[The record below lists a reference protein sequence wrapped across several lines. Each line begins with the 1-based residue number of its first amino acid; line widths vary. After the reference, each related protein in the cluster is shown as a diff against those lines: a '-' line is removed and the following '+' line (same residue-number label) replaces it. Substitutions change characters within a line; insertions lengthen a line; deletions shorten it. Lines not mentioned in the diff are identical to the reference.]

1 MTCLLR
7 EKPRETTTYLLFP
20 PGERTMRKLTIL
32 SALSLMLAGTT
43 GCFHNCCGPGMG
55 GGLFAR
61 RAPAPQAVQCCQPV
75 PCCPQ
80 PCCDP
85 CAGGGYQT
93 GSPVG
98 VTTMS
103 PVMQAPCCD

>member
-1 MTCLLR
+1 
-7 EKPRETTTYLLFP
+7 
-20 PGERTMRKLTIL
+20 MRKLLIL
-32 SALSLMLAGTT
+32 SVLSLMTAGTT
-43 GCFHNCCGPGMG
+43 GCFHNCCGPGLG

-61 RAPAPQAVQCCQPV
+61 RPQPAQAVQCCQPV

-85 CAGGGYQT
+85 CGGA
-93 GSPVG
+93 

-103 PVMQAPCCD
+103 PVMSTGVPCCQ

>member
-1 MTCLLR
+1 M
-7 EKPRETTTYLLFP
+7 
-20 PGERTMRKLTIL
+20 RTLIAL
-32 SALSLMLAGTT
+32 SALSLLMAT

-61 RAPAPQAVQCCQPV
+61 RPQPQAAVQCCQPVAV

-85 CAGGGYQT
+85 CAGGGMSV
-93 GSPVG
+93 GPVST
-98 VTTMS
+98 TTMS
-103 PVMQAPCCD
+103 PVMTTAPCCQ